1 MFHCC
6 RSSLRLMILGVA
18 GAKMVDSKAEPVHR
32 ERDLSKQVYVQY
44 TIYNMLYTYYTINTT
59 YSIYIYII
67 CVYIHQRHEKGK
79 ERTTS
84 TAAMF

>member
-59 YSIYIYII
+59 YSIYII

>member
-6 RSSLRLMILGVA
+6 RSSLRLIILGVA

-44 TIYNMLYTYYTINTT
+44 TIYNMLYTYYTINIT
-59 YSIYIYII
+59 YSIYII